1 MNNCY
6 FPHDS
11 NARNSKKILR
21 LRRSLGA
28 EGYGTYFMLLERL
41 REEQDFTCDAD
52 YEMLSYDLRV
62 EAGIIKSVV
71 EDFGL
76 FELNE
81 DRTKFHSVGFDERMD
96 IKDQKSIAG
105 KKGADA
111 RWGKKVEKPSGMA
124 QNGTNIAPVI
134 ANDVCH
140 DSANGSSSD
149 KEKKSKEK
157 ESKEN
162 YCSSSQTLPPDGAR
176 EEEEFSEEQQK
187 EEILLLFIRR
197 NFRTPEEEYR
207 KMVDY
212 NSVAGRNWNKM
223 TYNQRLATAKLWQQK
238 PSDPKRWPDNILQLW
253 QTMYAEAKSL
263 KASPDVMSSLLSD
276 RLALYIRGDMLDIR
290 CDDILYDF
298 IEKHHLDDFKPIF
311 KSFFATQHVSGI
323 EYEFTI

>member
-111 RWGKKVEKPSGMA
+111 RWGKKVENPSGMA
-124 QNGTNIAPVI
+124 QNGTIIAPVM

-140 DSANGSSSD
+140 NSANGSSSD
-149 KEKKSKEK
+149 KENKTKEK

-176 EEEEFSEEQQK
+176 EEEEFSEEEQK
-187 EEILLLFIRR
+187 EEILSLFVRR
-197 NFRTPEEEYR
+197 NFRTPEEEYQ

-212 NSVAGRNWNKM
+212 NSVAGRNWKSM
-223 TYNQRLATAKLWQQK
+223 TFEQRYSTAKLWQQK
-238 PSDPKRWPDNILQLW
+238 PQEPTRWPLDILRLW
-253 QTMYAEAKSL
+253 HMIYA
-263 KASPDVMSSLLSD
+263 KARALSAPTDVKHSLLSD
-276 RLALYIRGDMLDIR
+276 RLSLYIRDDTLTIR
-290 CDDILYDF
+290 CDDALYDF
-298 IEKHHLDDFKPIF
+298 IEKEHLDDFKTILRQF
-311 KSFFATQHVSGI
+311 MNQTNTTNLN
-323 EYEFTI
+323 YELV

>member
-111 RWGKKVEKPSGMA
+111 RWGKKVENPSGMA
-124 QNGTNIAPVI
+124 QNGTIIAPVM

-176 EEEEFSEEQQK
+176 EEEPCEEQQK
-187 EEILLLFIRR
+187 EDIILSLAKKNIP
-197 NFRTPEEEYR
+197 NPISEYQ
-207 KMVDY
+207 KLVAY
-212 NSVAGRNWNKM
+212 NNTGSRNWGKM
-223 TYNQRLATAKLWQQK
+223 TYRQRISTAMLWEQK
-238 PSDPKRWPDNILQLW
+238 PSGQKRFNENIFCLW
-253 QTMYAEAKSL
+253 SAILRVIDTLMPPSQIRMAVIE
-263 KASPDVMSSLLSD
+263 D
-276 RLALYIRGDMLDIR
+276 RFNLYINGKTLVVVCLDCLCEYIESHLEHFKTVIR
-290 CDDILYDF
+290 EFLSANNLIQLN
-298 IEKHHLDDFKPIF
+298 
-311 KSFFATQHVSGI
+311 
-323 EYEFTI
+323 YETYHN